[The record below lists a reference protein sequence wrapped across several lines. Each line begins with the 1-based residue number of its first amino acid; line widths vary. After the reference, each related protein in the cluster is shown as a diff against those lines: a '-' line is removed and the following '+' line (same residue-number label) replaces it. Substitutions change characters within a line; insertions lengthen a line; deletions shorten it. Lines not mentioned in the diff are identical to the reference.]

1 MGNDKLAAGI
11 IGCNLRQYRDNVFVR
26 EAVEPIAA
34 HALLR
39 QRARQ
44 GEVLGQR
51 RLRLVKGRIETS
63 NLRYV
68 GCSRGDGPIAAMWCG

>member
-1 MGNDKLAAGI
+1 
-11 IGCNLRQYRDNVFVR
+11 
-26 EAVEPIAA
+26 VEPIAA
-34 HALLR
+34 HALLH

-44 GEVLGQR
+44 GDVLGER